1 MTIEERLV
9 DDLKGAMRSGD
20 ELRRSVIR
28 LVRAAL
34 QNEQIA
40 KRRELDD
47 AAAIEVL
54 SRMTRQYREA
64 IESYRQGN
72 RPDRAEQEERE
83 LAVVMGYMPQQLS
96 RDEVRDAA
104 QRTAEEV
111 GAGGPADRGKVM
123 GALMPQL
130 RGKADGSVVNEVVT
144 ELLESMA
151 SSP

>member
-1 MTIEERLV
+1 MTIEQRLM
-9 DDLKGAMRSGD
+9 DDLKEAMRSD
-20 ELRRSVIR
+20 DKLRRSVIR

-40 KRRELDD
+40 KRSELDD

-54 SRMTRQYREA
+54 SRMTRQYRES
-64 IESYRQGN
+64 IETYRQGN
-72 RPDRAEQEERE
+72 RPDLAEQEEQE

-96 RDEVRDAA
+96 RNEVRDAA

-111 GAGGPADRGKVM
+111 GASGPADRGRVM
-123 GALMPQL
+123 GALMPRL

-151 SSP
+151 

>member
-1 MTIEERLV
+1 M
-9 DDLKGAMRSGD
+9 DDLKEAMRSGD
-20 ELRRSVIR
+20 QLRRSVIR

-40 KRRELDD
+40 KKGELDD

-54 SRMTRQYREA
+54 SRMTRQYRES
-64 IESYRQGN
+64 IEVYRKGN
-72 RPDRAEQEERE
+72 RPDLAEQEERE

-96 RDEVRDAA
+96 RDEVRNAA

-111 GAGGPADRGKVM
+111 GASGPADRGKVM
-123 GALMPQL
+123 GALMPQM

-151 SSP
+151 